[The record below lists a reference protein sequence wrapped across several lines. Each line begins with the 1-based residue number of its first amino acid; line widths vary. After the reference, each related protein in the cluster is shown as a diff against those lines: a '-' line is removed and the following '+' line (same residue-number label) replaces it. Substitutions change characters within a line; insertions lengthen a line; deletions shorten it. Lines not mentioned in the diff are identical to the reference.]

1 MLSAIGSLNI
11 VIMTGLFTGMVL
23 ALQTALSLE
32 TFGAKNYVGR
42 VVSLSMVRELGPV
55 LTALM
60 VAGRVGSGIAAEL
73 GSMMVT
79 DQINAM
85 RAMGSDPLRKLVVPR
100 LMAALTMLPMLTVL
114 SDTVGLAGGWLIS
127 TIILKI
133 PGGLYFQTATDALAM
148 ADIIGG
154 LIKPVVFGFIIA
166 MTGCYMGL
174 STSGGTQGVG
184 RLHNTIR
191 RDLFRHDPF
200 FGFPDDANLFCLP
213 LLIMTDQPASSQVM
227 IELRNVN
234 FSIGDFHIL
243 QQYFTQSAHRH
254 FDDDLRRE
262 RRRQEHDPQVDPW
275 IDQAGQR

>member
-1 MLSAIGSLNI
+1 MRRLLGIIKQWILEVQQYSYLSARATAALFTRPRFPNEMYLQMDAIGIGSLNI
-11 VIMTGLFTGMVL
+11 VILTGLFTGMVL

-100 LMAALTMLPMLTVL
+100 LVAGLIMVPMLTIL
-114 SDTVGLAGGWLIS
+114 SDTVGLTGGWLIS
-127 TIILKI
+127 TVILKI
-133 PGGLYFQTATDALAM
+133 PGGLYFSSATDAISIE
-148 ADIIGG
+148 DIVGG

-174 STSGGTQGVG
+174 NTTGGTQGVG
-184 RLHNTIR
+184 RST
-191 RDLFRHDPF
+191 
-200 FGFPDDANLFCLP
+200 
-213 LLIMTDQPASSQVM
+213 
-227 IELRNVN
+227 
-234 FSIGDFHIL
+234 
-243 QQYFTQSAHRH
+243 TQSVVICSVLVLFSDFLLTRVFFA
-254 FDDDLRRE
+254 FLY
-262 RRRQEHDPQVDPW
+262 
-275 IDQAGQR
+275 